1 MNKQMPHIE
10 QTETFRFDIAG
21 MTCAGCAGRLQRV
34 LGENPDIVTAQ
45 VNFALSSGVVSA
57 EKGTLTQS
65 GIFAAVEEAGFEAR
79 EPQKNKLLDDGKL
92 LQQLHIHLIFS
103 GIFTFP
109 LVLPMLLYPFG
120 IHWHLDAFTQLLL
133 ATPVQFYIGA
143 RFYRGAWVAL
153 KHARG
158 TMDLLVALGTSTAFA
173 FSVMVTFWPEVIGTN
188 DLYFETSA
196 VVITLILF
204 GRMLEEKAKRG
215 TAKALESLMS
225 LVPEEALL
233 LRDNKEILVAID
245 SLKVGDKLVVKPGQT
260 IPVDGIITEGLGEIS
275 EAMLTGE
282 PMPVL
287 KRVGDNVTGGTINN
301 TARLVIEVSQKS
313 TSGRL
318 AQIIEL
324 VRNAQ
329 SGQAPVQ
336 KLVDKVSSIFVPV
349 VLVIAAMTFFAWWWG
364 SGDIEQ
370 AMLSAVSVLVIA
382 CPCALG
388 LATPTAILAG
398 TGAAART
405 GILFRDV
412 DALQKMTKVN
422 HLVFDKT
429 GTLTNGRPKIS
440 SAVVW
445 GEYSESLLLTYAASL
460 QKGSE
465 HPIAQAFLE
474 AANEMK
480 LHTTKEIKA
489 VPGRGVEGFVENKK
503 VLLGNAKFL
512 HEAGIDIPS
521 DGKIDV
527 VGSYS
532 FIAIDGQCEAL
543 FILEDTLREE
553 TPEAVSMLKALGVQT
568 DLVSGDHPDMVAHV
582 GQALQLDHVVGEMTP
597 EGKLGYID
605 DIKRQ
610 DGFVAMVGDGI
621 NDAPALAKA
630 DVGIAMGQGTDIAKE
645 AAAVTLLRPDL
656 RLIYWAKKLSEAT
669 MRNIK
674 QNLFWAFFFNGL
686 GIPLA
691 AMGYLSPMVA
701 GGAMALS
708 SVFVVS
714 NAWLLSRWHVK
725 R

>member
-1 MNKQMPHIE
+1 MNKQISHNE
-10 QTETFRFDIAG
+10 QTETFRFQVSG

-34 LGENPDIVTAQ
+34 LDERPDIITAQ
-45 VNFALSSGVVSA
+45 VNFALGSGVVSA
-57 EKGTLTQS
+57 LMGKIDQS
-65 GIFAAVEEAGFEAR
+65 RIFAAVKEAGFEAS
-79 EPQKNKLLDDGKL
+79 EPSKNTMLDDGKSL
-92 LQQLHIHLIFS
+92 SKLYIDLVVSVIL
-103 GIFTFP
+103 TFP
-109 LVLPMLLYPFG
+109 LVLPMLFHPLN
-120 IHWHLDAFTQLLL
+120 IHWHLDAFNQFLL
-133 ATPVQFYIGA
+133 TIPVQFYIGA
-143 RFYRGAWVAL
+143 RFYKGAWIAL

-158 TMDLLVALGTSTAFA
+158 TMDLLVALGTSAAFA
-173 FSVMVTFWPEVIGTN
+173 FSVVVTFWPEVIGTS

-204 GRMLEEKAKRG
+204 GRMLEEKARRG

-233 LRDNKEILVAID
+233 LKDGKEILVAID
-245 SLKVGDKLVVKPGQT
+245 SLKAGDELVVKPGQA
-260 IPVDGIITEGLGEIS
+260 IPVDGFVREGVGEVS

-287 KRVGDNVTGGTINN
+287 KRVGDAVTGGTINN
-301 TARLVIEVSQKS
+301 TTRLVVEVSQKS
-313 TSGRL
+313 SSGRL

-329 SGQAPVQ
+329 AGQAPVQ
-336 KLVDKVSSIFVPV
+336 KLVDKVASVFVPV
-349 VLVIAAMTFFAWWWG
+349 VLVIAGLTFFTWWG
-364 SGDIEQ
+364 LSENIEQ
-370 AMLSAVSVLVIA
+370 AMLSTVSVLVIA

-398 TGAAART
+398 TGAAARA

-429 GTLTNGRPKIS
+429 GTLTIAMPKIS
-440 SAVVW
+440 SVTIF
-445 GEYSESLLLTYAASL
+445 GEQSESLLLNYAASL

-465 HPIAQAFLE
+465 HPIAQAFLS
-474 AANEMK
+474 AADDME
-480 LHTTKEIKA
+480 LHQVKEVKA
-489 VPGRGVEGFVENKK
+489 VPGRGVEGIVENKK
-503 VLLGNAKFL
+503 VLLGNTKFL
-512 HEAGIDIPS
+512 NEAGVDIPS
-521 DGKIDV
+521 DGTSEVI
-527 VGSYS
+527 GSYS
-532 FIAIDGQCEAL
+532 FLVIDGQCEAL
-543 FILEDTLREE
+543 FILEDKLRDE
-553 TPEAVSMLKALGVQT
+553 TPEAIVMLKDLGIQT
-568 DLVSGDHPDMVAHV
+568 DLVSGDHRDVVKHV
-582 GQALQLDHVVGEMTP
+582 GQVLELDHLKAEMTP
-597 EGKLGYID
+597 EGKLSYID
-605 DIKRQ
+605 DVKSQGR
-610 DGFVAMVGDGI
+610 FVAMVGDGI

-691 AMGYLSPMVA
+691 AVGYLSPMIA

-714 NAWLLSRWHVK
+714 NAWLLSRWRVK